1 MTRETYDTLIVGAG
15 AAGMMCAIE
24 AGRRGRRVLVVD
36 HARAPGEKIRISGGG
51 RCNFTNTGTGPANF
65 LGENPRFATSA
76 LKRYSQQDFV
86 KRVDQAGIAW
96 HEKTLGQLFCDDSAK
111 LIIRMLTDAM
121 AEAGV
126 VLRTGTGVASVDR
139 AGTGFAAVL
148 SDGTAVTASSL
159 VLASGGRSIPKMG
172 ATGWAYEASRQFG
185 LRVTDTRPA
194 LVPLTFETGL
204 LETLLPLAGVAVDVV
219 VRNNPDPITPSASD
233 GASSS
238 PKGDRPNVMA
248 SSSAERGRP
257 NVMASSS
264 PQGGRPNKEIGFAE
278 AMLFTHR
285 GLSGPAILQISS
297 YWREGEAITV
307 SMAPGVDVLARLK
320 AAREEN
326 GGKAAVHTALGHIVP
341 RRLAE
346 SLCERG
352 QVAGKLAEVGGK
364 ALIRLDAAVNAW
376 TVKPVG
382 SEGYRTAE
390 VTLGGVATD
399 QLDQQT
405 MAAKTVPGLYVIG
418 EAVDITGWLGGYNFQ
433 WAWSSGW
440 AAGQVC

>member
-1 MTRETYDTLIVGAG
+1 MDKETYDTLIVGAG

-76 LKRYSQQDFV
+76 LKRFSQQDFI
-86 KRVDQAGIAW
+86 KRVDRAGITW

-111 LIIRMLTDAM
+111 LIVRMLTDAM

-126 VLRTGTGVASVDR
+126 VLRTGTGVTSVVR
-139 AGTGFAAVL
+139 AGDGFAAVL
-148 SDGTAVTASSL
+148 SDGTAVTATSL

-172 ATGWAYEASRQFG
+172 ATGWAYDTARAFG
-185 LRVTDTRPA
+185 LRVTETRPA

-204 LETLLPLAGVAVDVV
+204 LETLLPLAGVAVDVTV
-219 VRNNPDPITPSASD
+219 TNQPSTD

-238 PKGDRPNVMA
+238 AKRDRPTF
-248 SSSAERGRP
+248 
-257 NVMASSS
+257 
-264 PQGGRPNKEIGFAE
+264 KE

-346 SLCERG
+346 SLCERE
-352 QVAGKLAEVGGK
+352 QVSGKLAEVGGK
-364 ALIRLDAAVNAW
+364 ALMRLDAAVNGW

-405 MAAKTVPGLYVIG
+405 MAVKTVPGLYVIG